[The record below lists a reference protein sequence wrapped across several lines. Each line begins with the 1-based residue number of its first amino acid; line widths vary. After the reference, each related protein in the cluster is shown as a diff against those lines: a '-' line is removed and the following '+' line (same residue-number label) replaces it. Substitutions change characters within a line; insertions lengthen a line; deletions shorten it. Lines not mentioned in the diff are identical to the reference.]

1 MLDLNAFYNRIA
13 GIIARPTETFESDGV
28 PAPPWQVAAREH
40 LVPLLVVSAAIY
52 VAVTFLFAPREAL
65 QGLGL
70 GLGELLLHAVIMIV
84 VDFVSI
90 LLLARIAAAIA
101 SSLGTET
108 GFDRAFVL
116 MALALT
122 PMLLGRSLGFLPLA
136 GLFLV
141 PASLIYSFVLIHRGA
156 GLVLGL
162 PAERR
167 LMFTL
172 GMFLAMLVISLVAAL
187 FVGASTMRV

>member
-1 MLDLNAFYNRIA
+1 MLDLNAFYDRTA

-28 PAPPWQVAAREH
+28 PAPPWMVAAREH
-40 LVPLLVVSAAIY
+40 LAPLLVVSAALY
-52 VAVTFLFAPREAL
+52 VAVTFLFAPREAF
-65 QGLGL
+65 QNIGLGA
-70 GLGELLLHAVIMIV
+70 LLLQAVVMIV
-84 VDFVSI
+84 VDFLSV
-90 LLLARIAAAIA
+90 LLMARIAAAIA

-116 MALALT
+116 LALALT
-122 PMLLGRSLGFLPLA
+122 PMLLGRSLGFLPLV

-156 GLVLGL
+156 GLVLGM
-162 PAERR
+162 PSERR

-172 GMFLAMLVISLVAAL
+172 GMFLTMLVISLVAAL
-187 FVGASTMRV
+187 FLGASTMRV